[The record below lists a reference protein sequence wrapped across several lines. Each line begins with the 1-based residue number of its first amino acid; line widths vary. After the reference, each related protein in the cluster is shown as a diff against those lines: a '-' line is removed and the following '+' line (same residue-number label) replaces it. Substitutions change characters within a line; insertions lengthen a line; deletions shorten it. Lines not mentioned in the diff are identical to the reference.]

1 MKEKWE
7 TVAMGFLDRWQFIN
21 CGGSI
26 DGKHIRI
33 MQPPG
38 TGAQFYN
45 YKGFYCI
52 ILMAIV
58 NSNYELIY
66 VDVGKNGRLSDG
78 GVIEFTRFYEDLKKG
93 KLQLPDNNE
102 TVNNLS
108 FVFLGDEAFSLHDNI
123 LKPYAQR
130 ELTEEKRIFNYR
142 LSRARNCIEKTF
154 WLISS
159 RFRLLQGAIHLH
171 PEKAS
176 YAVLAICVLH
186 NFLRKRGSSYVTS
199 TNCDRLDGIN
209 ILKNGDWR
217 ENSNYE
223 LSGLQH
229 ACTQNVSD
237 NAKINRDK
245 YMHFYTNE
253 GSVEFQGDML
263 KAGRV
268 PTYVPIPTCLILQS
282 MFQIKNLFF
291 VKSIK
296 ILFNL
301 LKKNDLGE

>member
-1 MKEKWE
+1 MKEEWE
-7 TVAMGFLDRWQFIN
+7 TVAKGFLDRWQFIN

-33 MQPPG
+33 VQPPG

-45 YKGFYCI
+45 YKGFYSI

-58 NSNYELIY
+58 NSNYEFIY
-66 VDVGKNGRLSDG
+66 VDVGKNGRLSDA

-93 KLQLPDNNE
+93 KLQLPDNNK
-102 TVNNLS
+102 TVNNLN
-108 FVFLGDEAFSLHDNI
+108 FVFLGDEAFALHENI

-142 LSRARNCIEKTF
+142 LSRARNCVENTF
-154 WLISS
+154 GLISS

-176 YAVLAICVLH
+176 YVVLAICVLH

-199 TNCDRLDGIN
+199 TNFDRQDGIN

-217 ENSNYE
+217 ENSNNE
-223 LSGLQH
+223 LPGLQH
-229 ACTQNVSD
+229 ARTKNVSD

-245 YMHFYTNE
+245 YMHFYNNE
-253 GSVEFQGDML
+253 GSVEFQADML
-263 KAGRV
+263 KVGRA
-268 PTYVPIPTCLILQS
+268 
-282 MFQIKNLFF
+282 
-291 VKSIK
+291 
-296 ILFNL
+296 
-301 LKKNDLGE
+301 